1 LQNDEIEIP
10 PPIISDL
17 DSDEE
22 SVTARLEQLY
32 GKSAARKLR
41 ESRVGIIG
49 CSGTGSPAI
58 ECLARAGVGE
68 FVIVDYQRFGRS
80 NLERI
85 HGSRFAHTQRNPLP
99 YKVELMAEMIWEI
112 NSAARVMAFVGN
124 ILDDEILGELL
135 RCDLLLGAP
144 TRIMG
149 AQLLATL
156 PHGILCQQLMWELCR
171 RSRRK
176 K

>member
-1 LQNDEIEIP
+1 
-10 PPIISDL
+10 L

-99 YKVELMAEMIWEI
+99 YKVELMAEMIGKSIQRHGSWHSLEI
-112 NSAARVMAFVGN
+112 SLMMKFLANFCVV
-124 ILDDEILGELL
+124 ICCLV
-135 RCDLLLGAP
+135 AP

-156 PHGILCQQLMWELCR
+156 PHVSCA
-171 RSRRK
+171 SN
-176 K
+176 